1 MVLPSP
7 GRWVRCQ
14 LRQTLAASVFWPM
27 HQCKHFDRTLLAK
40 SIEASLVFFF
50 LNLPWG
56 CPSVFAHLVTFG
68 IMTLGYRSCVDTWKQ
83 KAKKQC
89 GIGVSHHL
97 QWSMSLCQ
105 TETMSCMLRPDM
117 KIASCYFLSF
127 PLRVGWLLNAI
138 GYTGSWLSH
147 ATSLL
152 KTCIFHISI
161 YFDLALWNW
170 HRDTQGTIW
179 SPGPWPCRI
188 NESPRLQAAYSGPTS
203 DTRVAS
209 AARFH
214 RGPLFSPHLARSF
227 FSCCWMACLNATASG
242 LETWV
247 FLA

>member
-1 MVLPSP
+1 
-7 GRWVRCQ
+7 
-14 LRQTLAASVFWPM
+14 
-27 HQCKHFDRTLLAK
+27 
-40 SIEASLVFFF
+40 
-50 LNLPWG
+50 
-56 CPSVFAHLVTFG
+56 
-68 IMTLGYRSCVDTWKQ
+68 MTLGYRSCVDTWKQ

-105 TETMSCMLRPDM
+105 TETMSCMLRPEM
-117 KIASCYFLSF
+117 KIASCYFLSL

-147 ATSLL
+147 ATSLEHAYF
-152 KTCIFHISI
+152 IFRYISTLHCETDTGI
-161 YFDLALWNW
+161 HRALFEAL
-170 HRDTQGTIW
+170 
-179 SPGPWPCRI
+179 GPDHA
-188 NESPRLQAAYSGPTS
+188 ESTRLQAAYSGPTS